1 MNSEKKKSSEEAS
14 FGTIPSKEIRQLDHK
29 AWWDIFMR
37 YVEYQPPNPANC
49 RLSSDPVHLIH
60 GQCFSVSDCAEHAIR
75 EAYEEN
81 QVQTAK
87 NYEEQAQRLMRSYD
101 RRVYTQVSRYIDHMR
116 LKYLFLS
123 TGCMIFGAILA
134 FLHLKREGSG
144 KGLLILS
151 ILSIFLSCLA
161 GALAGLATWKKK
173 RILFGREKDNPANT
187 L

>member
-1 MNSEKKKSSEEAS
+1 MVGHFHEICRISTAQSGELQTFERS
-14 FGTIPSKEIRQLDHK
+14 GTSDSR
-29 AWWDIFMR
+29 AVFFR
-37 YVEYQPPNPANC
+37 F
-49 RLSSDPVHLIH
+49 RLRR
-60 GQCFSVSDCAEHAIR
+60 HAIR

-101 RRVYTQVSRYIDHMR
+101 RRVYTQVSRYMDHMR

-161 GALAGLATWKKK
+161 GALAGLATWKK
-173 RILFGREKDNPANT
+173 EKNPFWQRKTIQQIPYKYFLYFLAK
-187 L
+187 LPQSCLISSA